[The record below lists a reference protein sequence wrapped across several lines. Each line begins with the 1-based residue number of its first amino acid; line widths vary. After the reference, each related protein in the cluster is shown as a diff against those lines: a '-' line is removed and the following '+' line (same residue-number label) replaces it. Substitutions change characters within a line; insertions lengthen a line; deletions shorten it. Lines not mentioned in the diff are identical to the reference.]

1 MISYIKEENAP
12 MSRGVQLVTI
22 FFTAQLIA
30 QIFRNRY
37 ILGGFETS
45 IKLRRTLVAALY
57 DKVVNLSMKSM
68 TETNSGKLISLIS
81 ADLFSVEKGLSFF
94 PILLAGP
101 IINFFAYIFLAKQVG
116 IIYTFVTF
124 GFWLFLMCLQYLSSS
139 LSKKLKATESGIN
152 DERLKL
158 VNDLVVG
165 CRTIK
170 CYGWENHYIE
180 RIYQLRKQQMKSVM
194 KFNIVQSFG
203 TSFF

>member
-1 MISYIKEENAP
+1 M
-12 MSRGVQLVTI
+12 
-22 FFTAQLIA
+22 
-30 QIFRNRY
+30 
-37 ILGGFETS
+37 
-45 IKLRRTLVAALY
+45 VAALY

-68 TETNSGKLISLIS
+68 TETISGKLISLIS
-81 ADLFSVEKGLSFF
+81 ADLFSVERGLSFF

-101 IINFFAYIFLAKQVG
+101 IINLIAYIFLAKQVG

-124 GFWLFLMCLQYLSSS
+124 GFWLFLMVLQYLSSK
-139 LSKKLKATESGIN
+139 LSKKLKAIESGIN

-158 VNDLVVG
+158 VMDLVVG

-170 CYGWENHYIE
+170 CYGLENHYIE
-180 RIYQLRKQQMKSVM
+180 RINELRRQQMRSVM